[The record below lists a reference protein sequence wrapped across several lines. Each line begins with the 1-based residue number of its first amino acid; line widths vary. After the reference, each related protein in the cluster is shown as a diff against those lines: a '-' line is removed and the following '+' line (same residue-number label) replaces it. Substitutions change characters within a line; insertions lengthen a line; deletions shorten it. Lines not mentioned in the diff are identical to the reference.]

1 MKSLSI
7 YILLILMTTVN
18 MDAQNINPV
27 LKKNIK
33 AVEKQFDEINEARK
47 KELTMLADKIKQQIN
62 EQGSSKVTFVCTHN
76 SRRSQLAELWLRA
89 ASEYYGLENIAS
101 YSGGTEAT
109 AFNPRM
115 VDAVLRFGFY
125 LRRSKDATNPRYLAS
140 IDSKHTNDHTMFSK
154 KYDDEFN
161 PGKDFIAVMVCSQ
174 ADAEC
179 PFVPGAYS
187 RISLPYEDPKAFDD
201 TDQEA
206 TAYDQKVEEIGRELL
221 FVGKILSES

>member
-1 MKSLSI
+1 MKYLTLTI
-7 YILLILMTTVN
+7 ILILTTQIN
-18 MDAQNINPV
+18 MVAQNINPV

-33 AVEKQFDEINEARK
+33 SVEKQFDEINEERK
-47 KELTMLADKIKQQIN
+47 KELTILADKIRQQIN
-62 EQGSSKVTFVCTHN
+62 EQGSSNVTFVCTHN

-89 ASEYYGLENIAS
+89 ASEYYGLDNIAS

-125 LRRSKDATNPRYLAS
+125 LRRSKDAENPRYLAS
-140 IDSKHTNDHTMFSK
+140 LDSKDRNNHTMFSK
-154 KYDDEFN
+154 KYDDKFN
-161 PGKDFIAVMVCSQ
+161 PSKDFIAVMVCSQ

-187 RISLPYEDPKAFDD
+187 RISLPYEDPKAFDG
-201 TDQEA
+201 TDQET
-206 TAYDQKVEEIGRELL
+206 TAYDQKVEEIGREIL
-221 FVGKILSES
+221 FVGKILSNS